1 MKVYF
6 AGPDV
11 FMANALE
18 FGSYC
23 KRVASEFG
31 MVGLFPMDNEVSLND
46 PEPGR
51 TIYRKNREMLDIS
64 DVVVVNLNDFR
75 GNDPDAGTVW
85 ELAYAVAKGKKVV
98 GYLSKDETL
107 VERHR
112 KQGTAF
118 ERDGHYYDE
127 HDRRIENF
135 GNHVNLMVQHSV
147 DELVFG
153 EVKDALRYVYD
164 TWMSEPSPVI

>member
-1 MKVYF
+1 M
-6 AGPDV
+6 GRWRLIGGIEDDLDQ
-11 FMANALE
+11 ALVD
-18 FGSYC
+18 
-23 KRVASEFG
+23 RPL
-31 MVGLFPMDNEVSLND
+31 M
-46 PEPGR
+46 
-51 TIYRKNREMLDIS
+51 
-64 DVVVVNLNDFR
+64 
-75 GNDPDAGTVW
+75 